1 MAVSHLL
8 RKVHS
13 VGCVQDGAV
22 VELMI
27 IIVMVVSIMAL
38 IVVLLVIWLLM
49 MFVERVVISVVGHVV
64 AVLRFKVK
72 FWMEILE
79 V

>member
-22 VELMI
+22 VELI

-64 AVLRFKVK
+64 VVLRFEVK

>member
-22 VELMI
+22 VELI

-64 AVLRFKVK
+64 AVLRFEVK